1 MYMLYIYTYIYT
13 YIYIYIY
20 ILYIL
25 YLHMYTS
32 INQKVQTPDLH
43 WCTNHLALR
52 HMPRLPGEQLAG
64 IDLQPLR
71 NAKCFGEK
79 NVELNSLDMVLN
91 G

>member
-1 MYMLYIYTYIYT
+1 
-13 YIYIYIY
+13 
-20 ILYIL
+20 
-25 YLHMYTS
+25 MYTS

-43 WCTNHLALR
+43 WCANHLALR

-79 NVELNSLDMVLN
+79 NMELNSLDMVLN
-91 G
+91 D